1 MLKNKKSQLNTN
13 ENLEFPENTN
23 TIKLTSNRHK
33 GLFSW
38 ALFKEN
44 IKSYWGSWS
53 IVSLGN
59 ALLVIIVVMI
69 LASLNINETKK
80 AMTDMFQNADTEST
94 VKTGVIGLYT
104 GFSQAAETYEMFS
117 NNQKELVN
125 SLSSMYEQ
133 IDDSN
138 TQQSLK
144 YVETTYKRLYDIE
157 NNHESAK
164 SQTISLVNTYLN
176 LFSSMSNEQKEL
188 VKQIIP
194 YYIDEYYHTMN
205 DNTSTKNRLINAIGN
220 YLSDTIKKQYEQVS
234 DENVEKIKNLV
245 ISSIDTYNGRIDGI
259 NDATKLK
266 TIAKE
271 VSTEV
276 SFEIIRLA
284 TDTSLSEQVNYLID
298 DLKEK
303 YEERKESF
311 IGNVDNYYNESL
323 SNAVIDVIVN
333 SLEDF
338 AYLNYLPSY
347 KVEYITSVRGLPLI
361 KESTGTVDSNGNIIY
376 KEVESTKY
384 EPDKFI
390 RVNGTMGNAPSIL
403 EKKNKAIITGKEYS
417 DKEIKK
423 AKEDAKSSID
433 MSKKYISS
441 FMVEFINR
449 NSENKN
455 AYFDGENID
464 YEAIKNKSIDTIIEE
479 GQNTIINQYN
489 TAKGTSIIS
498 IDELPSDYM
507 GMTGE
512 SIIKLLRVYAVSGL
526 SSYNDL
532 YNEYSNKYSMM
543 DAMLVSMSLACKTV
557 TGSLPLDLMDTLTE
571 LGNMNTYGFMVGV
584 VAFGMACLLMPLVY
598 TIILSNGLVAEKVET
613 GSLAFTLATPTTRNT
628 FVFTQAVYLAVS
640 EIASGIILFLGAI
653 ISREVGIAI
662 GGTDFLESLL
672 LSDILKFALGSVM
685 VIIAMSGI
693 CFLSSCIFNKTRYAI
708 GIGGGI
714 NIFFFICSILG
725 LFGSKAMPGA
735 IRIDSMDIFNYFT
748 IDSLYD
754 GLAAMNGE
762 AIYWLKLVGLLAIS
776 LITTNIGI
784 AYFNKKDLP
793 L

>member
-449 NSENKN
+449 NYENKN

-640 EIASGIILFLGAI
+640 EIASGIILVLGAI